1 VKVTLPSTMK
11 EVKLFGLND
20 LRMVESPVPTIEPDE
35 ILVKVR
41 ACGICPTEIRKFTVP
56 NYKPIPF
63 PVNPGH
69 EWTGDVVQVG
79 SRVEGFEVGWRVVA
93 EGEGGY
99 AEYAKITA
107 SNLKYTQRLPENV
120 SYEEGTFVEPLADCL
135 HAVRERATT
144 IAGER
149 VVVVG
154 AGPMGLGIVAVAARS
169 GANVMAVEPIDRR
182 RALALEF
189 GAEVVIDPNSESVDD
204 AVLDWTGGRRAD
216 VCMATVGIP
225 KVMES
230 CIKLVGE
237 RGRVVLFGG
246 GGAGQTITID
256 PNWIHYNEISV
267 IGSEWIG
274 VGGKEEKDLYRI
286 ATEWISD
293 GKVPVNRLI
302 SHRFPMSEIHEAY
315 KAIMAGETLKVILL
329 TDR

>member
-1 VKVTLPSTMK
+1 MK
-11 EVKLFGLND
+11 EVKLFGISD
-20 LRMVESPVPTIEPDE
+20 LRIVESPVPAIEPDE

-41 ACGICPTEIRKFTVP
+41 VCGICPTEIRKFTAP

-69 EWTGDVVQVG
+69 EWTGDVVRVG
-79 SRVEGFEVGWRVVA
+79 SEVEGFEVGWRVVA

-107 SNLKYTQRLPENV
+107 SNLIYTQRLPERV
-120 SYEEGTFVEPLADCL
+120 SYEEGTFVEPFADCL
-135 HAVRERATT
+135 HAVRERAKV
-144 IAGER
+144 IAGDR

-154 AGPMGLGIVAVAARS
+154 AGPMGLGIVAAAARS
-169 GANVMAVEPIDRR
+169 GANVMAVEPIEQRR
-182 RALALEF
+182 DLAIEF
-189 GAEVVIDPNSESVDD
+189 GAEVVVDPNSEEVED
-204 AVLDWTGGRRAD
+204 AVLDWTSGRRTN

-225 KVMES
+225 EVIES
-230 CIKLVGE
+230 CIRLVGE

-256 PNWIHYNEISV
+256 PNWIHYNEISL

-274 VGGKEEKDLYRI
+274 VGGKEETELYCI
-286 ATEWISD
+286 STEWISD
-293 GKVPVNRLI
+293 GKVPVSRLI
-302 SHRFPMSEIHEAY
+302 SHRFPLSEIHEAY
-315 KAIMAGETLKVILL
+315 KAIMAGETLKVMLL